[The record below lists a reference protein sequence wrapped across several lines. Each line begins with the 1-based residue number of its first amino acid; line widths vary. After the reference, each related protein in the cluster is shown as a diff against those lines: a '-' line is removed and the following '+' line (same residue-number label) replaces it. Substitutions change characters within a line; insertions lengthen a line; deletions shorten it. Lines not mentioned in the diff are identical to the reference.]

1 MGIRGMNRER
11 LRLFNEALEV
21 KHRAGKSR
29 EAVEAAYELAA
40 GGGDDCF
47 YTAGV
52 RIRVWLEETYPLRKL
67 IEMPWER
74 QE

>member
-21 KHRAGKSR
+21 KHRAENLVKQLR
-29 EAVEAAYELAA
+29 PPTNWLLVAVMIVFTLLVL
-40 GGGDDCF
+40 GFG
-47 YTAGV
+47 
-52 RIRVWLEETYPLRKL
+52 VWLEETYPLRKL